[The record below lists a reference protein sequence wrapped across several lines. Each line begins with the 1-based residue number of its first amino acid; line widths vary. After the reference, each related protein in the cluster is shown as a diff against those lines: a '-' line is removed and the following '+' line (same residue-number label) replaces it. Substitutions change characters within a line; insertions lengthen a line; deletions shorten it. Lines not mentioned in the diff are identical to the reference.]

1 MPYERTASLVF
12 LAMRLHTGKR
22 LSPLLMLL
30 AQLAVAS
37 GAQAGAIGTF
47 TEVAGDVTLL
57 RGQQYY
63 RAAEGVEVEGADL
76 VETGADGGAQIELL
90 DGSILRLAAGGR
102 ILLSEYELGRDQGVV
117 AASLEVLRGWLRFA
131 VTKLQPGASYAFNT
145 PVLVVGI
152 RGTEGVIDAANEQ
165 SAVSLEEGMVEV
177 RAHGAGSEA
186 LAPLRLVAGE
196 FVQRREDG
204 ALERLRAPPAGFRA
218 RLPAS
223 MQARAERRLLRLRRR
238 GVAAPPLRR
247 ASPADVQRYL
257 RDHPALRERLER
269 RLLRPQPG
277 AQPPS
282 EGARQP
288 THRRPERGTQPR
300 RRHTDRPAR

>member
-30 AQLAVAS
+30 AQLAAAS

-47 TEVAGDVTLL
+47 TEVAGDVTFL
-57 RGQQYY
+57 RGQRYY

-131 VTKLQPGASYAFNT
+131 VAKLQPGASYAFNT

-186 LAPLRLVAGE
+186 LAPLPLVAGE

-204 ALERLRAPPAGFRA
+204 ALDRLRAPSAGFRA
-218 RLPAS
+218 APAGQHS
-223 MQARAERRLLRLRRR
+223 GARRAAL
-238 GVAAPPLRR
+238 VAAATARGG
-247 ASPADVQRYL
+247 
-257 RDHPALRERLER
+257 
-269 RLLRPQPG
+269 G
-277 AQPPS
+277 AATA
-282 EGARQP
+282 ARQP
-288 THRRPERGTQPR
+288 GRRAALSARTSGAARTARAAFAATATRRTAAAR
-300 RRHTDRPAR
+300 RRAPADSQAPRARHPAAPATYG